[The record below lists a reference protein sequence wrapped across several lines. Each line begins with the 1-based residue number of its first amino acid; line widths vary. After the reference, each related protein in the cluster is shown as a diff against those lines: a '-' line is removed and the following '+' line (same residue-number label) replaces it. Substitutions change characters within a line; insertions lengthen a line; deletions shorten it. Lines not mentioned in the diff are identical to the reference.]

1 MGISLILSAELLG
14 STTYPVVERQVST
27 LVLSFQSHC
36 EWEMFYEGA
45 KLREIFAYQY
55 GCYNKTEIRRLDI
68 VNTFLVI
75 LCLGHIPLE
84 CTWSQVVSISAAA
97 YLEPIKA
104 IRVPGWMAPV
114 ELLMIRFIRWPE
126 PPTLVYTQRSLHTKV
141 APCSVGDHL
150 L

>member
-1 MGISLILSAELLG
+1 MGISLILSVELLG
-14 STTYPVVERQVST
+14 STTYPAVERQVST

-45 KLREIFAYQY
+45 KLREIFAYQC

-84 CTWSQVVSISAAA
+84 CT
-97 YLEPIKA
+97 
-104 IRVPGWMAPV
+104 
-114 ELLMIRFIRWPE
+114 
-126 PPTLVYTQRSLHTKV
+126 
-141 APCSVGDHL
+141 
-150 L
+150 